1 MNIYDCNEFS
11 NPDCPY
17 VSIEEFNATSIK
29 QGLFHIV
36 HHNIRSF
43 NKNFDELD
51 NRFEW
56 IGKSAAVLTILIKQ
70 VLLQLYRL
78 ERVLK

>member
-1 MNIYDCNEFS
+1 MCDAANNVSRLTRDFNDAGKKFTDIS
-11 NPDCPY
+11 N
-17 VSIEEFNATSIK
+17 
-29 QGLFHIV
+29 G
-36 HHNIRSF
+36 
-43 NKNFDELD
+43 
-51 NRFEW
+51 FEW